1 MLVIVDTSALYY
13 PVLIELEHTAIL
25 PTLFGQVLAP
35 TLPNPRQNFR
45 YAGG

>member
-13 PVLIELEHTAIL
+13 PVLIEHTAIL

-35 TLPNPRQNFR
+35 TLPKPRQNFR